1 MPSALYDGQVMH
13 QRFGDVP
20 YRFKYRVL
28 GLKIDIDRFEEEV
41 RPLRWLSLNRF
52 NLIQVNTADFGAR
65 NGQAWREW
73 INELLKQYAINTPP
87 NRVELVCIPRVL
99 GMAFNPLAVWYAF
112 DANNRLIAI
121 IGEVSNT
128 FGQWHHYV
136 LANQGQ
142 PLDEQA
148 HTIQSC
154 AEKRFHVSPFI
165 GMNSHYEFRFATPGE
180 HYRLGIKQFEDGAP
194 RLLATQSGKQQPL
207 KDSLLLKAFLRFPF
221 HALKVLGLIHWW
233 ALKIWLR
240 GGKFHRTPEH
250 LNDIQH
256 SHSEMTLCSK

>member
-112 DANNRLIAI
+112 DADNRLIAI

-136 LANQGQ
+136 LANQGH

-148 HTIQSC
+148 HTIK
-154 AEKRFHVSPFI
+154 AVRKNVFT
-165 GMNSHYEFRFATPGE
+165 FR
-180 HYRLGIKQFEDGAP
+180 RLSA
-194 RLLATQSGKQQPL
+194 
-207 KDSLLLKAFLRFPF
+207 
-221 HALKVLGLIHWW
+221 
-233 ALKIWLR
+233 
-240 GGKFHRTPEH
+240 
-250 LNDIQH
+250 
-256 SHSEMTLCSK
+256 

>member
-13 QRFGDVP
+13 QRFGGVP
-20 YRFKYRVL
+20 YRFQYRVL
-28 GLKIDIDRFEEEV
+28 GLKIDIDHFETEA
-41 RPLRWLSLNRF
+41 RHLRWLSLNRF
-52 NLIQVNTADFGAR
+52 NLISVNTADFGPR

-73 INELLKQYAINTPP
+73 VNDFLSDYGIHTPP
-87 NRVELVCIPRVL
+87 ERVELVCIPRVL

-112 DANNRLIAI
+112 NADDRLIAV

-136 LANQGQ
+136 LTDQGQ
-142 PLDEQA
+142 PLDGESQILKTRA
-148 HTIQSC
+148 D
-154 AEKRFHVSPFI
+154 KRFHVSPFI
-165 GMNSHYEFRFATPGE
+165 GMNSHYEFRLAPPNE
-180 HYRLGIKQFEDGAP
+180 HYRLFIKQFEDGQP
-194 RLLATQSGKQQPL
+194 RLLATQSGQRQPL
-207 KDSLLLKAFLRFPF
+207 TDANLFKAFLRFPF

-240 GGKFHRTPEH
+240 GGRFHRTPEH